1 MEQKQESELKE
12 RIEKLRAGYERLK
25 SLCAFGARLR
35 PETIESYAK
44 EIQQLQAQ
52 LNN

>member
-12 RIEKLRAGYERLK
+12 RIAGLRASYERLRWLSNCRVSK
-25 SLCAFGARLR
+25 K
-35 PETIESYAK
+35 TIESYSQQI
-44 EIQQLQAQ
+44 EQLQAQ